1 MDILSWAGENWFS
14 LIQTLGIVAGFAI
27 ASRSFLLDSRARRVE
42 VYLTLTQ
49 AHRDIWENVVTNPD
63 LASVLD
69 PARDIDSKPPTDSEE
84 RLVLLVLLHTAS
96 VHRASSLGVYP
107 LWEGLKAD
115 IRDFYRLPVPSCVV
129 HKYGPFQEP
138 AFLLFIKQLIAE
150 DGL

>member
-27 ASRSFLLDSRARRVE
+27 ASRSFLLDSRARRVD

-63 LASVLD
+63 LASVLE
-69 PARDIDSKPPTDSEE
+69 TDSEE

-129 HKYGPFQEP
+129 HKYAPFQEP
-138 AFLLFIKQLIAE
+138 AFLLFIKNLIA
-150 DGL
+150 